1 VEDSC
6 SIEAAYEQGGADP
19 VAVEGTRWDVHL
31 SSRVKR
37 PVYWTGADLEV
48 RRASWFH
55 RSTAE
60 GRWLPYEEEVADKLE
75 QEYQGAVATGQ
86 WQCKV
91 VLTSG
96 DWVMLHSPEVMM
108 HFPVAAAL
116 AGALDDWGQVQPQ
129 VDPALKPRV
138 VHRGLE
144 GLPDIPDGETDQVD
158 HLCFVVHGIGAACDI
173 KFRPIAEV
181 VDGFRELGEEI
192 ASKHFSGA
200 RLASTANRV
209 EFLPVNWHDK
219 LHGEDTG
226 TDSRIQPLTLRSIP
240 KMRSFVNDTLL
251 DVLFYT
257 SPLYCQ
263 TILDTVCSEINRLQ
277 GLFRQRNPGFIG
289 TSSVVG
295 HSLGSLILFD
305 LLSGQTTEEKEVE
318 ANLESSPLV
327 KPKWDKDL
335 DIGEVFVKLGIEE
348 HLAPFTDQGVGVEE
362 LLECG
367 EEDLKEANLPLGPR
381 KKLLSYLQAR
391 KEASS
396 GFQEFQQNSV
406 ARRVS
411 YTVGPAGTGQPS
423 VRYPKL
429 DVQPS
434 AFFALGSPIGMFMA
448 VRGVESLGEG
458 FKLPACPTFLNI
470 FHPYDPVAYRI
481 ESLVDKKFSSLRPV
495 VIPHHM
501 GRKRMHLELKDTMTR
516 VGGDIKAKV
525 MESLKATMGA
535 VYSVA
540 GTLTGQD
547 GGGVVDQQYQE
558 ERSPSP
564 SGSEVEDTSALETTC
579 INQGARV
586 DHVLQEAPMESF
598 NEYVFALAS
607 HLCYWES
614 EDTMLLILRQIY
626 AGIGVFSDDRLGGGG
641 SADPASSLPPSSST
655 SVSSLPSIQPLSK
668 SQSYSSLP
676 PSFPTLPPPPTPY
689 SPPSVAHGPPQVP
702 LGPPQVPL
710 GPPQIP
716 LGPPQVPLGPSTSP
730 ATGVLGMDPT
740 VPMERTGPLPPPPTM
755 GFTR

>member
-1 VEDSC
+1 MGS
-6 SIEAAYEQGGADP
+6 
-19 VAVEGTRWDVHL
+19 
-31 SSRVKR
+31 
-37 PVYWTGADLEV
+37 
-48 RRASWFH
+48 
-55 RSTAE
+55 
-60 GRWLPYEEEVADKLE
+60 
-75 QEYQGAVATGQ
+75 
-86 WQCKV
+86 
-91 VLTSG
+91 
-96 DWVMLHSPEVMM
+96 
-108 HFPVAAAL
+108 
-116 AGALDDWGQVQPQ
+116 
-129 VDPALKPRV
+129 
-138 VHRGLE
+138 
-144 GLPDIPDGETDQVD
+144 
-158 HLCFVVHGIGAACDI
+158 
-173 KFRPIAEV
+173 
-181 VDGFRELGEEI
+181 
-192 ASKHFSGA
+192 
-200 RLASTANRV
+200 
-209 EFLPVNWHDK
+209 
-219 LHGEDTG
+219 
-226 TDSRIQPLTLRSIP
+226 
-240 KMRSFVNDTLL
+240 
-251 DVLFYT
+251 
-257 SPLYCQ
+257 
-263 TILDTVCSEINRLQ
+263 
-277 GLFRQRNPGFIG
+277 
-289 TSSVVG
+289 SSVIG

-305 LLSGQTTEEKEVE
+305 LLSGQTEEKVEVDVNVE
-318 ANLESSPLV
+318 TSPLV

-335 DIGEVFVKLGIEE
+335 GIGEVFAKLGIEE
-348 HLAPFTDQGVGVEE
+348 HLDPFTDQGVGVEE

-381 KKLLSYLQAR
+381 KKLLAYLQAR

-396 GFQEFQQNSV
+396 GFQEFQQNSI
-406 ARRVS
+406 AKRVS
-411 YTVGPAGTGQPS
+411 YSVGPAGTGQPS

-448 VRGVESLGEG
+448 VRGVGSLGES

-481 ESLVDKKFSSLRPV
+481 ESLVDTKFSSLRPV

-540 GTLTGQD
+540 GTLTGQE
-547 GGGVVDQQYQE
+547 GGGGDNHQE

-626 AGIGVFSDDRLGGGG
+626 ANIGVYSDDRLGG
-641 SADPASSLPPSSST
+641 AAAPAPSLSTSSST
-655 SVSSLPSIQPLSK
+655 SFVTPPSSQPLPK
-668 SQSYSSLP
+668 STSYSSLP

-689 SPPSVAHGPPQVP
+689 TPPLPPAVSLQPPTPAAGAPYTPP
-702 LGPPQVPL
+702 LPPAVTLP
-710 GPPQIP
+710 
-716 LGPPQVPLGPSTSP
+716 TP
-730 ATGVLGMDPT
+730 AAGVFGMDPT

>member
-1 VEDSC
+1 M
-6 SIEAAYEQGGADP
+6 G
-19 VAVEGTRWDVHL
+19 
-31 SSRVKR
+31 
-37 PVYWTGADLEV
+37 
-48 RRASWFH
+48 
-55 RSTAE
+55 
-60 GRWLPYEEEVADKLE
+60 
-75 QEYQGAVATGQ
+75 
-86 WQCKV
+86 
-91 VLTSG
+91 
-96 DWVMLHSPEVMM
+96 
-108 HFPVAAAL
+108 
-116 AGALDDWGQVQPQ
+116 
-129 VDPALKPRV
+129 
-138 VHRGLE
+138 
-144 GLPDIPDGETDQVD
+144 
-158 HLCFVVHGIGAACDI
+158 
-173 KFRPIAEV
+173 
-181 VDGFRELGEEI
+181 
-192 ASKHFSGA
+192 
-200 RLASTANRV
+200 
-209 EFLPVNWHDK
+209 
-219 LHGEDTG
+219 
-226 TDSRIQPLTLRSIP
+226 
-240 KMRSFVNDTLL
+240 
-251 DVLFYT
+251 
-257 SPLYCQ
+257 
-263 TILDTVCSEINRLQ
+263 
-277 GLFRQRNPGFIG
+277 
-289 TSSVVG
+289 
-295 HSLGSLILFD
+295 
-305 LLSGQTTEEKEVE
+305 
-318 ANLESSPLV
+318 
-327 KPKWDKDL
+327 
-335 DIGEVFVKLGIEE
+335 VFVKLGIEE

-429 DVQPS
+429 DVQSS

-501 GRKRMHLELKDTMTR
+501 GRKRMHLELKDT
-516 VGGDIKAKV
+516 
-525 MESLKATMGA
+525 
-535 VYSVA
+535 
-540 GTLTGQD
+540 LTGQD
-547 GGGVVDQQYQE
+547 GGGVVDQQQYQE

-641 SADPASSLPPSSST
+641 STDPASSLPPPSST
-655 SVSSLPSIQPLSK
+655 FATSPPSAQPLSK

-689 SPPSVAHGPPQVP
+689 SSPSVAPGPPQVP
-702 LGPPQVPL
+702 LGPPQAPL

-716 LGPPQVPLGPSTSP
+716 LG
-730 ATGVLGMDPT
+730 
-740 VPMERTGPLPPPPTM
+740 
-755 GFTR
+755 

>member
-1 VEDSC
+1 
-6 SIEAAYEQGGADP
+6 

-55 RSTAE
+55 RSAAE

-547 GGGVVDQQYQE
+547 GGGVVDQQQYQE

-607 HLCYWES
+607 HLC
-614 EDTMLLILRQIY
+614 
-626 AGIGVFSDDRLGGGG
+626 
-641 SADPASSLPPSSST
+641 
-655 SVSSLPSIQPLSK
+655 
-668 SQSYSSLP
+668 
-676 PSFPTLPPPPTPY
+676 
-689 SPPSVAHGPPQVP
+689 
-702 LGPPQVPL
+702 
-710 GPPQIP
+710 
-716 LGPPQVPLGPSTSP
+716 
-730 ATGVLGMDPT
+730 
-740 VPMERTGPLPPPPTM
+740 
-755 GFTR
+755 

>member
-1 VEDSC
+1 VEDSTA
-6 SIEAAYEQGGADP
+6 IEAAFERGGAGP

-31 SSRVKR
+31 GSRVMR
-37 PVYWTGADLEV
+37 PVYWTGADQEV
-48 RRASWFH
+48 RRSSWFH
-55 RSTAE
+55 RSAAE
-60 GRWLPYEEEVADKLE
+60 GRWLPYEEEVADRLE

-144 GLPDIPDGETDQVD
+144 GLPDIPDGETNQVD

-192 ASKHFSGA
+192 SSRHFSGA

-277 GLFRQRNPGFIG
+277 GLFRQRNPGFMG
-289 TSSVVG
+289 TSSVIG

-305 LLSGQTTEEKEVE
+305 LLSGQSEEKVE
-318 ANLESSPLV
+318 EDVNVETSPLV

-335 DIGEVFVKLGIEE
+335 GIGEVFAKLGIEE
-348 HLAPFTDQGVGVEE
+348 HLDPFTDQGVGVEE

-381 KKLLSYLQAR
+381 KKLLAYLQAR

-396 GFQEFQQNSV
+396 GFQEFQQNSI
-406 ARRVS
+406 AKRVS
-411 YTVGPAGTGQPS
+411 YSVGPAGTGQPS

-448 VRGVESLGEG
+448 VRGVGSLGEG

-481 ESLVDKKFSSLRPV
+481 ESLVDTKFSSLRPV

-540 GTLTGQD
+540 GTLTGQEG
-547 GGGVVDQQYQE
+547 GGGVNHQE

-626 AGIGVFSDDRLGGGG
+626 ANIGVYSDDRLGG
-641 SADPASSLPPSSST
+641 AAAPAPSSST
-655 SVSSLPSIQPLSK
+655 SYVTPPSSQPLPK
-668 SQSYSSLP
+668 STSYSSLP

-689 SPPSVAHGPPQVP
+689 TPPLPPTVSLQPPTPAAGLPYTPP
-702 LGPPQVPL
+702 LPPAVTLP
-710 GPPQIP
+710 
-716 LGPPQVPLGPSTSP
+716 TP
-730 ATGVLGMDPT
+730 AAGVFGMDPT
-740 VPMERTGPLPPPPTM
+740 QPMERTGPLPPPPTM